1 MATSR
6 FGPASRYAQIET
18 ATIVRID
25 GTIVPYLKRRFIAP
39 PEAFETVQEHRV
51 KQGERPD
58 TIAAGAF
65 GDSELYWR
73 LCDANVVMHPDE
85 LTAEPGKR
93 IRVTLPESVPGGRH
107 A

>member
-6 FGPASRYAQIET
+6 FGPTSRYAQIET
-18 ATIVRID
+18 TTLVRPD
-25 GTIVPYLKRRFIAP
+25 GTVVPYVKRRFIAP

-51 KQGERPD
+51 LEGERPD
-58 TIAAGAF
+58 TIAADAF
-65 GDSELYWR
+65 GDPELYWR
-73 LCDANVVMHPDE
+73 LCDANVVVRPDE
-85 LTAEPGKR
+85 LTAEPGRR